1 LPIPSHQ
8 QANTRLTA
16 IPPCQH
22 RARREPWSG
31 DPGRAPEARAFNQA
45 RPLREIWW
53 LVTELNRGPWYAR
66 FSRTGVACTVSTGF
80 SDQHSTVE
88 FTSPILLFA
97 QDFACRLPLSPCLAH
112 ACKAAQLGGRCET
125 RTRISRVQAV
135 GNPLIR
141 TAQPGEPTRA
151 PNQREQLARA
161 QQLGCGAL

>member
-31 DPGRAPEARAFNQA
+31 DPGRAPEARALNQA
-45 RPLREIWW
+45 RPLPETWW
-53 LVTELNRGPWYAR
+53 LVTELNRGPRYAR

-97 QDFACRLPLSPCLAH
+97 QDFACRLPLGIASLTPAKRLNLAGRAGFEPAH
-112 ACKAAQLGGRCET
+112 SVSNSHVPFQLGYRPKT
-125 RTRISRVQAV
+125 RGPRRAV
-135 GNPLIR
+135 FLRGGVEIP
-141 TAQPGEPTRA
+141 P
-151 PNQREQLARA
+151 
-161 QQLGCGAL
+161 